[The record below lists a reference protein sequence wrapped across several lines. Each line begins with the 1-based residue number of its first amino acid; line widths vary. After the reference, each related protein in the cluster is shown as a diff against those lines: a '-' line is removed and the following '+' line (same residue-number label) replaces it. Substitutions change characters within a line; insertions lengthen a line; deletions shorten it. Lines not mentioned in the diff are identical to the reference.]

1 MGYIGDTGELAS
13 TGRLNYLHYLS
24 WVPKIRLCTYQ
35 RLFFLCVSSY
45 RCCCSMCSHVK
56 IIVSLFGLNASDDVP
71 RAAETRALAMETV
84 SENRDTFSRGQLATG
99 LDCPGFTLLMREPA
113 GLHLAQLCWNTRP
126 SYLQL
131 Q

>member
-1 MGYIGDTGELAS
+1 
-13 TGRLNYLHYLS
+13 
-24 WVPKIRLCTYQ
+24 
-35 RLFFLCVSSY
+35 
-45 RCCCSMCSHVK
+45 MCSHVK